1 MGVFSPP
8 SGGGGNGKTYIS
20 CREWCLIMEDREL
33 REAVRRRYN
42 QILTNVKSR
51 SILTY
56 AFFLVVIPVLLFG
69 IFLLPQAIKDNF
81 LIFNTAF
88 PLNLQT
94 YLLNEYTHSV
104 FTHFSGNVLF
114 YLVMMLAIFC
124 FEDNRKRFWTM
135 MALAFIVVPVI
146 ASLLTVGFWYLLGR
160 TTASQGFSGIN
171 AALVAYALMVFIMW
185 LYHDFLSYFEHPDL
199 STGRKKIK
207 YYIIIGLL
215 SFVFGIVCL
224 YGLQQ
229 GFFIDMGTSVSNGIA
244 HFGGF
249 VTGAIGFLLF
259 DLFIERRNQ
268 VFDALF
274 LIAIIAVV
282 FFYIP
287 YLVRTINAVKLT

>member
-1 MGVFSPP
+1 
-8 SGGGGNGKTYIS
+8 
-20 CREWCLIMEDREL
+20 MEDQVL
-33 REAVRRRYN
+33 WEAVKRRFN
-42 QILTNVKSR
+42 QILINLKSR
-51 SILTY
+51 NILTY

-69 IFLLPQAIKDNF
+69 IFLLPQAIKDDL
-81 LIFNTAF
+81 LIFNTSF
-88 PLNLQT
+88 PLNIQT
-94 YLLNEYTHSV
+94 YLLNEYTHSA
-104 FTHFSGNVLF
+104 FSHFSGNLLF
-114 YLVMMLAIFC
+114 YFVMMLAIFC

-135 MALAFIVVPVI
+135 MALAFIIVPVI
-146 ASLLTVGFWYLLGR
+146 ASLLTIGFWYLLGR

-171 AALVAYALMVFIMW
+171 AALIAYALMIFIMW
-185 LYHDFLSYFEHPDL
+185 LYHDFLPYFEHPDL
-199 STGRKKIK
+199 STGRKKIL

-215 SFVFGIVCL
+215 SFVFGIVSL

-259 DLFIERRNQ
+259 DLVVERKNR

-287 YLVRTINAVKLT
+287 YLMRTINAVKLT